1 MLICLF
7 VCVAGC
13 QPGKSQAANSD
24 LPWPDSS
31 NVGSVFKAFAS
42 VFTLALFLLWSLFSW
57 FSGQKAG
64 ALISLIC
71 HANPVTAS
79 VSGARLPEATQ
90 RWRAGRVCSQLLQ
103 PQLLWSERS
112 VPSLPNFR
120 NLLVV
125 SAITVLLSL
134 SLAQYF
140 PVSRGRRRGEIQG
153 SPLLSPTFPFLLPEL
168 ETRGFSWSSV
178 CPHLV
183 LGFPWVQARQN
194 QQEKM
199 ANSPQVW

>member
-13 QPGKSQAANSD
+13 QPGKSQTANSD

-71 HANPVTAS
+71 HANPVTVS

-120 NLLVV
+120 NLLVA

-140 PVSRGRRRGEIQG
+140 LVPGEGDEEKSRG
-153 SPLLSPTFPFLLPEL
+153 LLSSLQPSLSSTLGLKRGAFLGAL
-168 ETRGFSWSSV
+168 F
-178 CPHLV
+178 V
-183 LGFPWVQARQN
+183 LTWY
-194 QQEKM
+194 
-199 ANSPQVW
+199 